1 MAEFQDLEIRLQAVD
16 NASKTLEKVVS
27 LLERVKELTG
37 SGSSTSTSNTTNS
50 TKAQVQAT
58 KNLAD
63 ANQKAA
69 TSTKKLANE
78 QQNLNSK
85 VTGYKEATKGL
96 TNNQISLINAQNRAA
111 KALKTYNASVDA
123 SKQALEE
130 LKKAQDNLTA
140 AKGAVAY
147 KNALTYKGTTGSLTQ
162 EESTWLLDNPDV
174 EKQLEQAKKALAAA
188 QQKVASTAKAEDSAN
203 LSLVNSLNSVHS
215 ATNRVTQ
222 EQKRNEEQQ
231 KKLEERQ
238 KKLEEQNKKTATS
251 FATIAAKAA
260 TLIRIFRRLTTG
272 LFNAIKESGEFVEN
286 LNLFAVTFGENYQE
300 TLDWALEFADN
311 LGVASNEI
319 VRFTGL
325 FKQLADSIGITQETA
340 TEMSQVLTQ
349 LGYDLASF
357 YNITTESAFEKLQA
371 GIFSGQTKPLRSL
384 GLDVTQQTLDN
395 LLKTDEAFKDLGVT
409 SSKALLQSDKAMLRL
424 IVVLQNAQNS
434 FGDINRTINTLSN
447 QLRVFES
454 SLSNLKLA
462 IGDLFAEP
470 FRNALIYINAFL
482 IAITKIIRA
491 FKPVATESETA
502 GAGMQQ
508 FADDVEEATDAS
520 TGGGNLDFDEFR
532 VLSSG
537 ENEQVSITEA
547 ITAELQKQIDAY
559 NEQIQAMNE
568 VSNKAVEIAEKIR
581 DWFIVTDKKGNFVAW
596 TDNAKKLAVV
606 IAALTSIKIASWIS
620 STRAEIIKLIAEC
633 KELSLVQKLLSNLF
647 TKQGLIIA
655 SVVAVLGYAY
665 ATNEE
670 FRESINN
677 LVKVLLQVI
686 GSVLQPIIDILNV
699 FVPLLQKLVDV
710 IIPIITLIVNLVSGF
725 ISLLDNLGLLEGAV
739 YAIIIAF
746 TAWKGL
752 QLLSFIAG
760 LSGNVGILAASL
772 LKNIQKIAAQFAL
785 SFDLMSTKAKLLSV
799 SIGLVGAALAYAGL
813 TAWFNQMDEGARVV
827 AGAITILVAALAAG
841 AAAWMAFHGAMSLGI
856 AVPVILTAVGAGVA
870 GIQAIFSGI
879 QGFAEGGITDANL
892 IMTHENGVREW
903 VGRQGNSTAVVN
915 DTQMSDVMGRAV
927 RNGVLEA
934 LSYNTGNGETFNITV
949 QANLDG
955 QKVYESTKRI
965 ARRNGEKFAR
975 V

>member
-16 NASKTLEKVVS
+16 NASKTLEKVVG
-27 LLERVKELTG
+27 LLEKLKSLTG
-37 SGSSTSTSNTTNS
+37 GDSGNTTSNTTNS
-50 TKAQVQAT
+50 TKAQVQAI
-58 KNLAD
+58 KNVSS

-69 TSTKKLANE
+69 QTTQVLVDKEKLLADITRGVTSSRE
-78 QQNLNSK
+78 
-85 VTGYKEATKGL
+85 GAT
-96 TNNQISLINAQNRAA
+96 NAEISLNKARNTASANAQKYAEKEQA
-111 KALKTYNASVDA
+111 VTD
-123 SKQALEE
+123 ALER
-130 LKKAQDNLTA
+130 Q
-140 AKGAVAY
+140 
-147 KNALTYKGTTGSLTQ
+147 
-162 EESTWLLDNPDV
+162 
-174 EKQLEQAKKALAAA
+174 AAA
-188 QQKVASTAKAEDSAN
+188 QAALSSAMSQQSKFNSIADLLQQGKGKTISSADTSWFWQNQNTDFAKQVADAQKELDKANKDVASSTQSARN
-203 LSLVNSLNSVHS
+203 AYVQYINSLDSVKS
-215 ATNRVTQ
+215 ATNRVGQ
-222 EQKRNEEQQ
+222 EQERLEKRN
-231 KKLEERQ
+231 
-238 KKLEEQNKKTATS
+238 QNTARS
-251 FATIAAKAA
+251 FVTLAAKI
-260 TLIRIFRRLTTG
+260 TTVIRVFRRLTQG
-272 LFNAIKESGEFVEN
+272 LFSAIKESGEFVEN

-300 TLDWALEFADN
+300 TLNWALEFADN

-325 FKQLADSIGITQETA
+325 FKQLADSIGVTQETA

-454 SLSNLKLA
+454 SLSNLRLA

-491 FKPVATESETA
+491 FKPIATESETA

-537 ENEQVSITEA
+537 ENEQVSITEV

-559 NEQIQAMNE
+559 NEQIKAMNE
-568 VSNKAVEIAEKIR
+568 VSNKAVEIAEKIK
-581 DWFIVTDKKGNFVAW
+581 DWFIVTDEESGEFV
-596 TDNAKKLAVV
+596 D
-606 IAALTSIKIASWIS
+606 LT
-620 STRAEIIKLIAEC
+620 
-633 KELSLVQKLLSNLF
+633 
-647 TKQGLIIA
+647 G
-655 SVVAVLGYAY
+655 
-665 ATNEE
+665 
-670 FRESINN
+670 
-677 LVKVLLQVI
+677 
-686 GSVLQPIIDILNV
+686 
-699 FVPLLQKLVDV
+699 
-710 IIPIITLIVNLVSGF
+710 
-725 ISLLDNLGLLEGAV
+725 
-739 YAIIIAF
+739 
-746 TAWKGL
+746 
-752 QLLSFIAG
+752 
-760 LSGNVGILAASL
+760 
-772 LKNIQKIAAQFAL
+772 
-785 SFDLMSTKAKLLSV
+785 KAKLLLATLTAIATIFTLGK
-799 SIGLVGAALAYAGL
+799 IGTIGATEGNFFQKISFAIMECATSTKGL
-813 TAWFNQMDEGARVV
+813 TSQVTLLGKAFTFLQTNPIVLAIAAIV
-827 AGAITILVAALAAG
+827 AVLAILYTQNEAFRESVNKLFQSLSPLFELLGNLLGSILEPIGQLLGLIGNILAAILIPIIDKITVALNTVMLALIPIAYLLEAIIKLCQSAVQALVDVFTFNWANFG
-841 AAAWMAFHGAMSLGI
+841 KNQKEIWSNWDSNAFAQSTFDNLKNSFKLYGYAD
-856 AVPVILTAVGAGVA
+856 
-870 GIQAIFSGI
+870 
-879 QGFAEGGITDANL
+879 GGITDANF

-915 DTQMSDVMGRAV
+915 DTQMSDVMGTAV